1 MEMKATQTTMPMSL
15 CPWGDQLTCQQLATV
30 GRRLTEKIMIIL
42 DLDLDIGMIGMIP
55 IGMITSNT
63 VTFISDLLVIR

>member
-1 MEMKATQTTMPMSL
+1 MELKATQTTMPMSL
-15 CPWGDQLTCQQLATV
+15 CPLGDQLTCQQLATV

-63 VTFISDLLVIR
+63 VTFIGDLLVIR